1 MQPKTG
7 DYHLVLFETTTIV
20 IGFIV
25 LAGFIHR
32 IQDFTS
38 NITASTIFSASLK
51 RTFRVQKATIPNS
64 HPRHTNS
71 KPEELSDLH
80 QGFGTT

>member
-25 LAGFIHR
+25 LAEL
-32 IQDFTS
+32 FTEYK
-38 NITASTIFSASLK
+38 TL
-51 RTFRVQKATIPNS
+51 QAT
-64 HPRHTNS
+64 
-71 KPEELSDLH
+71 
-80 QGFGTT
+80 